1 VQSNPT
7 SHRSRQSTQQ
17 LGPHLGKTV
26 HHNTAS
32 YDPTETCGYSL
43 PPDHPTTAK
52 AKAAAKDF
60 FLGRP
65 VDVIEGH
72 GSDQGAYEF
81 EFDFAIALDTK
92 NGLIFSFVWN
102 LAD

>member
-1 VQSNPT
+1 MVTKDTIVAQHPRFEGGDRVQPLTPSST
-7 SHRSRQSTQQ
+7 TAARSCS
-17 LGPHLGKTV
+17 K
-26 HHNTAS
+26 NA
-32 YDPTETCGYSL
+32 
-43 PPDHPTTAK
+43 DHPISIK

-72 GSDQGAYEF
+72 GSDPGPDEF
-81 EFDFAIALDTK
+81 EFNFAIAFDTK

-102 LAD
+102 LQD

>member
-1 VQSNPT
+1 VPLPNQ
-7 SHRSRQSTQQ
+7 
-17 LGPHLGKTV
+17 V
-26 HHNTAS
+26 HHHTAS
-32 YDPTETCGYSL
+32 FDPTERCVYSRD
-43 PPDHPTTAK
+43 PDHPISIK

-72 GSDQGAYEF
+72 GSDPGPYEF

-102 LAD
+102 LQD

>member
-1 VQSNPT
+1 
-7 SHRSRQSTQQ
+7 
-17 LGPHLGKTV
+17 LGLIGQTV

-32 YDPTETCGYSL
+32 YDPTESCGYRA
-43 PPDHPTTAK
+43 PAEDHPTTLK
-52 AKAAAKDF
+52 VRAAAKDF

-65 VDVIEGH
+65 VDAIEGH
-72 GSDQGAYEF
+72 ASDPGAYEF
-81 EFDFAIALDTK
+81 EFDFAIALDAK